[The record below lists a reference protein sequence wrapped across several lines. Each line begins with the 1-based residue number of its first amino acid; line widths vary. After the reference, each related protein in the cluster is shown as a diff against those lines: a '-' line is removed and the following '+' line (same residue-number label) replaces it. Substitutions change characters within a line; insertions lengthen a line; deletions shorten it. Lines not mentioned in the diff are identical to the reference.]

1 MREYQFTNKNLIN
14 SLFYINKFKD
24 FKEQLKGKENGINIA
39 LTFSFGSENE
49 DESVKPE
56 ILEMMFKD
64 YASFTGI
71 EFVSEDIKKG
81 EEAYF
86 EDIVARGTQ
95 GGSGRNSKNIDLI
108 IVADQLL
115 TGYDSKKQ
123 LILQKYGV
131 QMAQY
136 QPSPWN
142 SMSHLKKYHPLHR

>member
-1 MREYQFTNKNLIN
+1 
-14 SLFYINKFKD
+14 
-24 FKEQLKGKENGINIA
+24 
-39 LTFSFGSENE
+39 
-49 DESVKPE
+49 
-56 ILEMMFKD
+56 MMFKD

-131 QMAQY
+131 
-136 QPSPWN
+136 
-142 SMSHLKKYHPLHR
+142 